1 MKNRLGTAID
11 LGEPQSLCSDRD
23 SMGRAT
29 RKSDL
34 DVNDLDA
41 NDLEVNDLDHKED
54 RLP

>member
-1 MKNRLGTAID
+1 
-11 LGEPQSLCSDRD
+11 
-23 SMGRAT
+23 MGRAT